1 MVMTWPPKAFYLSG
15 ARTYEEDSA
24 IICGRFFLTYYP
36 LFLYIQSIPKQVL
49 INLFKE
55 FNCLLTS
62 GFKDL
67 SAHAETL
74 SSTPS
79 ACPLPKGLS
88 IIPLRL
94 LSNG

>member
-1 MVMTWPPKAFYLSG
+1 MHAWFQV
-15 ARTYEEDSA
+15 
-24 IICGRFFLTYYP
+24 IIYDQNQLL
-36 LFLYIQSIPKQVL
+36 LFLYIQPIPKQVL

-55 FNCLLTS
+55 INCLLTS

-79 ACPLPKGLS
+79 ACPLPKSLN
-88 IIPLRL
+88 IIPLY
-94 LSNG
+94 